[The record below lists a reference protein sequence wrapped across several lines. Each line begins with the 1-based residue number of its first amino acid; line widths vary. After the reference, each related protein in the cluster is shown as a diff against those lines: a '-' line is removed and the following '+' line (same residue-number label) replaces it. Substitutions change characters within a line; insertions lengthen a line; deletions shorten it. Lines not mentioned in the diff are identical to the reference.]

1 MPALES
7 DRSEDNRVDDP
18 VDELAMKIF
27 TQMAAQH
34 AVRHGVHDARAQ
46 ASSLARESFKLAE
59 AFTRERHARRAGDQ
73 NKRS

>member
-1 MPALES
+1 MPAPDS
-7 DRSEDNRVDDP
+7 NRSGDDRMDDP

-46 ASSLARESFKLAE
+46 ASSLVRESFKLAE
-59 AFTRERHARRAGDQ
+59 AFTQERLARRAGD
-73 NKRS
+73 RSKG